1 MYWVRVCSSGPLR
14 EFFGRQS
21 FLSTVLGG
29 SKDGGGHV
37 GAPSSPLCKRGWF
50 LCCAFLGDALQV
62 IQALSAAPPHLHSI
76 GYFVESIHQELRP
89 SCDDPFFFIYTKHF
103 ININLLKYNWIFT
116 VARRYVAKPT
126 YGTYPIICTWQI
138 RV

>member
-1 MYWVRVCSSGPLR
+1 MYWDASTKVSYQ
-14 EFFGRQS
+14 QS
-21 FLSTVLGG
+21 LVDPKMAEAMSAH
-29 SKDGGGHV
+29 HV